1 MMSQTVT
8 CHMSQK
14 NIEDSEMIIS
24 YHMLTAYSIHIL

>member
-14 NIEDSEMIIS
+14 NIDGFGIIMS
-24 YHMLTAYSIHIL
+24 YHMLTVYSIYVL